1 MEVGFY
7 YMLAIID
14 CNIEYMITNPAA
26 ANNKPSL
33 HQLPLSIRNL
43 RDNVDAS
50 LGSEPCPQVS
60 KTLLE
65 FS

>member
-1 MEVGFY
+1 MEVDFY

-14 CNIEYMITNPAA
+14 CNTEYMITNPAA

-33 HQLPLSIRNL
+33 HQLPLSIRNP
-43 RDNVDAS
+43 RDNADAS

-65 FS
+65 F